1 MTLDNTLLWF
11 CLSRWKPPFRTINA
25 GTMLRNLFKNG
36 VPIQVK
42 ASLAVLTAQLCFSGW
57 HIVGSLAF
65 KQGANPLVF
74 LMYRLL
80 FGTAL
85 MHLYIKYYK
94 LGTHIDESDYRR
106 LVVCGMLSFLNVFS
120 GSIALTLI
128 APSRFAIFQPTIPCI
143 VTTISMLF
151 RLEEIHYVKLLGIAF
166 AVAGAFVAELWKMG
180 GDSDSAE
187 EKNIPLG
194 VFLAIVNVSAMAV
207 LQIVVKPLLNKYDSA
222 VVSGMYFLIS
232 TGAILTVIVC
242 RIDAIPMSDFA
253 FDSKLLPW
261 LAVGYVAV
269 FATMYAFS
277 AINWGGK
284 RLPPTVTTV
293 FFTFQPVGTII
304 LSATLLGAVVTIP
317 ELLGGFLIIL
327 GLVVTSFAQSK
338 VQPVRVPSDKEIED
352 EGLETVPHING
363 AFVELKSNSSSFNP
377 MQSQGGSYLQLD
389 EEHAEVCNTQD
400 ATEDGIVHVENSAGG
415 IYIYDQDVESLSSSP
430 PVMYE
435 ECPSIDLLDL

>member
-1 MTLDNTLLWF
+1 
-11 CLSRWKPPFRTINA
+11 
-25 GTMLRNLFKNG
+25 MLRNLFKDG
-36 VPIQVK
+36 VPIQAK

-85 MHLYIKYYK
+85 MHLYIRYYK
-94 LGTHIDESDYRR
+94 LGTHIDECDYRR
-106 LVVCGMLSFLNVFS
+106 LVLCGMLSFLNVFS

-143 VTTISMLF
+143 VTTISMLLQ
-151 RLEEIHYVKLLGIAF
+151 LEEIHYVKLLGITF
-166 AVAGAFVAELWKMG
+166 AVAGAFVAELWKVG
-180 GDSDSAE
+180 GDNDSGE
-187 EKNIPLG
+187 EKNVPLG
-194 VFLAIVNVSAMAV
+194 VFMAIVNVSAMAA

-222 VVSGMYFLIS
+222 VVSGMYFLVS
-232 TGAILTVIVC
+232 TAAILTVIVC
-242 RIDAIPMSDFA
+242 RVDTTPVSDFA
-253 FDSKLLPW
+253 FDNKLLPW

-284 RLPPTVTTV
+284 RLPPSVTTV
-293 FFTFQPVGTII
+293 FFTFQPVGTIV
-304 LSATLLGAVVTIP
+304 LSATLLGAAVTIP

-327 GLVVTSFAQSK
+327 GLVITSFAQSK
-338 VQPVRVPSDKEIED
+338 VQPVRVPTDKEIED
-352 EGLETVPHING
+352 EGLEIVQHRSG

-377 MQSQGGSYLQLD
+377 MQSQGDSYSQLNGDCAQRVDEGEVVD
-389 EEHAEVCNTQD
+389 EE
-400 ATEDGIVHVENSAGG
+400 IVQKSTLTVVGK
-415 IYIYDQDVESLSSSP
+415 YIYEQDIESLSSTP
-430 PVMYE
+430 PMMYE
-435 ECPSIDLLDL
+435 ECPEVDLLDL